1 MQINNRL
8 NNSFLSVL
16 DRARFLSLLKSENE
30 NFTALLKALNS
41 GSFQLNGVR
50 IFGSYISNGNANNRT
65 VYEDEKS
72 YFYFNISFK
81 KFCNI
86 SIRNIN
92 AL

>member
-1 MQINNRL
+1 MIIEKKKIEKM
-8 NNSFLSVL
+8 S
-16 DRARFLSLLKSENE
+16 
-30 NFTALLKALNS
+30 S
-41 GSFQLNGVR
+41 GGVR